1 LCALWDRAKED
12 KKKKVIPTEESIPTI
27 IELIDLPEVIDAL
40 EKKVKGQW
48 PSDDDEFAHE
58 QAKKARKELE
68 KAIKDVRKISK
79 SSMLRSTMNVRHKH
93 LAHSL
98 TKTNLEAAMAS
109 KKKRVAPM
117 KYGYERK
124 LLFKSLPIVEV
135 LHRGING
142 AGFSSFARSQEAA
155 RKHAGALWK
164 GCTFDIRR

>member
-1 LCALWDRAKED
+1 
-12 KKKKVIPTEESIPTI
+12 
-27 IELIDLPEVIDAL
+27 
-40 EKKVKGQW
+40 
-48 PSDDDEFAHE
+48 
-58 QAKKARKELE
+58 
-68 KAIKDVRKISK
+68 
-79 SSMLRSTMNVRHKH
+79 MNVRNKH

-155 RKHAGALWK
+155 R
-164 GCTFDIRR
+164 TRRQAVWATGWEPLLRAKAI